1 MFEAINDVNAAQ
13 LISLGRTF
21 HLDGNKPAA
30 LLCLDHS
37 FRNFNTQILQ
47 SYSDSQILTM
57 ANALHGYALLVD
69 EVIIAPDPWSRRS
82 IQKLF
87 SFSVKSSG
95 GIYLPRGT
103 FLHGRAQKSLSS
115 DDTVEVRY
123 FYDLYRSALR
133 ERVRKLLDT
142 YCDGCL
148 LVRVFDPCEHSSAGR
163 CDRADCTRQHQLD
176 RVWFDRRLE
185 FLTYLVDFS
194 IFLGGDFRYQRFVSQ
209 FQNDQHAYYSF

>member
-1 MFEAINDVNAAQ
+1 MFEAISNVNAVQ
-13 LISLGRTF
+13 LMALGKTF
-21 HLDGNKPAA
+21 YNGGNNSAA

-123 FYDLYRSALR
+123 FYDLYRSAL
-133 ERVRKLLDT
+133 
-142 YCDGCL
+142 
-148 LVRVFDPCEHSSAGR
+148 
-163 CDRADCTRQHQLD
+163 
-176 RVWFDRRLE
+176 
-185 FLTYLVDFS
+185 
-194 IFLGGDFRYQRFVSQ
+194 
-209 FQNDQHAYYSF
+209 